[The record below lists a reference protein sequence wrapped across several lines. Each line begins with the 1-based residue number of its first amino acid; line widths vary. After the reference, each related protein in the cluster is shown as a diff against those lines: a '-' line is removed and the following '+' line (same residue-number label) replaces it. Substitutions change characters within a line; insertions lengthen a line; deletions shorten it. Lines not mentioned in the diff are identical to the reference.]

1 MNGAQAFVAA
11 LRRAGVDL
19 VFGIPGVHTL
29 PLYNALYD
37 APDIRPIVVRHESGA
52 SFAADGYARVT
63 GRPGVCVA
71 VPGPGATNMSTGVGA
86 ALVDSVPMVV
96 VTSQIPEAL
105 LGRSAVHDF
114 DVEALYRPLVKA
126 SLRAATPD
134 QVGPTMDQAFELA
147 TSGRPGP
154 VQVTLWVDALSQEA
168 SDSTSYT
175 RLLPRPESS
184 LSEAAAAAT
193 QRAAELI
200 NRSDDLVVVIGDG
213 AVDAGAVTFLTQLA
227 SRRGGVV
234 ATSVSARGAV
244 PEDDPVSLGPICWES
259 AADVLRQAD
268 CCLAVGTRFSEISTL
283 AWSVPIPAR
292 LIRVDVD
299 PDALER
305 NYPPEVA
312 IQADARACL
321 EAMLPLIEPRGAPTA
336 IQSACAATQQR
347 LADARAAI
355 RDSGS
360 ATPIH
365 PRWLTLALRD
375 AFPPDTVFATDGS
388 ATEFWLTEP
397 SLPLSEPRSFLLP
410 EVFQTMGYAL
420 PAAIGARLGAPD
432 RPLVCVTGDGSLVM
446 VLSELATAVA
456 LHVPLIVV
464 IFDDGFYNALR
475 IYQDGLYDGRRIGV
489 ELENPDFVAL
499 ASAMGAQAVR
509 VSDPSDLPGALAWA
523 QTNDGV
529 TVVDVIIDHE
539 PLPNRYE
546 RRVKQMR
553 DEVTV
558 RVAE

>member
-37 APDIRPIVVRHESGA
+37 APDIRPIIVRHEGGA

-71 VPGPGATNMSTGVGA
+71 VPGPGATNLATGVGA

-126 SLRAATPD
+126 SLRAAAPG
-134 QVGPTMDQAFELA
+134 QVGPAMDRAFALA
-147 TSGRPGP
+147 VEGRPGP
-154 VQVTLWVDALSQEA
+154 VQVTLWVDALSQDAGDGDGRAELQPGPGPGLSREA
-168 SDSTSYT
+168 V
-175 RLLPRPESS
+175 
-184 LSEAAAAAT
+184 AAT
-193 QRAAELI
+193 RRASELI
-200 NRSDDLVVVIGDG
+200 NASDNLVAIIGDG
-213 AVDAGAVTFLTQLA
+213 AVDSGAVDLIVQLA
-227 SRRGGVV
+227 RRRGGVM

-244 PEDDPVSLGPICWES
+244 PEDASDSLGPICWES
-259 AADVLRQAD
+259 AADALRLAD

-283 AWSVPIPAR
+283 AWSVPIPER

-305 NYPPEVA
+305 NYPPKVGIA
-312 IQADARACL
+312 ADARVCL
-321 EAMLPLIEPRGAPTA
+321 EAMLPLIEPRSGASMV
-336 IQSACAATQQR
+336 QRACADAQQS
-347 LADARAAI
+347 LANTRAAI
-355 RDSGS
+355 RHGGS
-360 ATPIH
+360 DTPIH
-365 PRWLTLALRD
+365 PRWLTLALRE
-375 AFPPDTVFATDGS
+375 AFPPETVFTTDGS
-388 ATEFWLTEP
+388 ATEFWLSEP
-397 SLPLSEPRSFLLP
+397 TLVLSEPRTFLVP

-420 PAAIGARLGAPD
+420 PAAIGARLGAPT
-432 RPLVCVTGDGSLVM
+432 RPVVCVTGDGSLVM

-499 ASAMGAQAVR
+499 ARSMGAQAIR
-509 VSDPSDLPGALAWA
+509 VTEPDDLAGALAWA
-523 QTNDGV
+523 QSNAGV
-529 TVVDVIIDHE
+529 TVVDVIIDHR

-546 RRVKQMR
+546 RRVQQMK
-553 DEVTV
+553 DE
-558 RVAE
+558 